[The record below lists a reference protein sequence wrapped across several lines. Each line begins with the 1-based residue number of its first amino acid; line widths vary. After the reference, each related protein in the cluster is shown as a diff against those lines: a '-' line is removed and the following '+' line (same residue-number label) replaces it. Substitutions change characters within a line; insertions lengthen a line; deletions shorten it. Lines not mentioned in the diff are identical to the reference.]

1 MKFAK
6 IKKWST
12 VVIVAGALILLYG
25 LSQYLLGSY
34 SSDTPESVFW
44 AITSRRIAFPIC
56 GLILIIVGVL
66 NLKIIDG
73 IEEEISEVRYEIN
86 KLRSKINV

>member
-1 MKFAK
+1 MRFDKV
-6 IKKWST
+6 KKWSIAI
-12 VVIVAGALILLYG
+12 IVAGVLLLLFG
-25 LSQYLLGSY
+25 LSQYLVGSY

-44 AITSRRIAFPIC
+44 TITARKIAFPIC

-73 IEEEISEVRYEIN
+73 MKEELSDVRYEIN
-86 KLRSKINV
+86 KLRSKMKV